1 MLTRTTEFKK
11 CVRGV
16 SIIICFS
23 NVPVSRLEASL
34 RLTRGRIS
42 LSEVRNMEIYVNV
55 TAAT

>member
-1 MLTRTTEFKK
+1 MLTRTTELKK
-11 CVRGV
+11 RVRGV

-42 LSEVRNMEIYVNV
+42 LSEVRNMEIYVTI